1 MKNIK
6 KMRIKAVLLL
16 LLSLVFLVLS
26 FVKLYEVKS
35 FSSLYYIGEK
45 GDAAV
50 SCEEAESFQSKAGK
64 SGSSEYEVLFWN
76 IEGRG
81 IIQNERLG
89 NLAQTKVIAAC
100 GRVNLLADTDAFID
114 CTDKEACIIG
124 RKDAF
129 DLFGGTD
136 AAGLEVSYEGK
147 KYRIAAVAQK
157 TDHIFIYQCGSDY
170 DRGFDRA
177 VVSCD
182 SRTKRVLIKN
192 DFESRFNIGSYMEN
206 SFAEFVLEIVAAAAA
221 AVLIGSFGR
230 LLLAG
235 EQNPKKYRAKKAI
248 IVLITLILI
257 IRIIDYP
264 ADMIPYSWSEFE
276 FWTELFK
283 TKAENISVFI
293 RSEKTEIAVRYVRL
307 AAESLLFGILSVIT
321 AERCRY
327 YDRYFIKEHKQDI

>member
-1 MKNIK
+1 MKNIR

-26 FVKLYEVKS
+26 FAKLYEVKS
-35 FSSLYYIGEK
+35 FLSLYYIGEK

-50 SCEEAESFQSKAGK
+50 SCEEAESFQSKNEE
-64 SGSSEYEVLFWN
+64 SGNPEYEVLFWN

-81 IIQNERLG
+81 IIQNDRLG
-89 NLAQTKVIAAC
+89 NLADTKVIAAC
-100 GRVNLLADTDAFID
+100 GRMDLLADTDVLID
-114 CTDKEACIIG
+114 YTDRNACVIG

-157 TDHIFIYQCGSDY
+157 ADHIFIYQCSLDY

-182 SRTKRVLIKN
+182 SQAKRVLIKN

-206 SFAEFVLEIVAAAAA
+206 SFAEFVLEIAA
-221 AVLIGSFGR
+221 AVAIAVLLGCFGR
-230 LLLAG
+230 LLLAD
-235 EQNPKKYRAKKAI
+235 ERNPKKYRAKKAI
-248 IVLITLILI
+248 IVLLTLILVI
-257 IRIIDYP
+257 WIIDYP

-293 RSEKTEIAVRYVRL
+293 RSEKTEIAVRYIRL
-307 AAESLLFGILSVIT
+307 ASESFLFGILSVIA

>member
-6 KMRIKAVLLL
+6 KMRIKVVLLL
-16 LLSLVFLVLS
+16 LLSLVFLTLS

-100 GRVNLLADTDAFID
+100 GRMDLLVDTDVFID
-114 CTDKEACIIG
+114 CTDREACIIG

-157 TDHIFIYQCGSDY
+157 TDHIFIYQCGSNY

-182 SRTKRVLIKN
+182 SRAKRVLIKN

-206 SFAEFVLEIVAAAAA
+206 SFTEFVLEIVAAAASV
-221 AVLIGSFGR
+221 VLIGSFGR

-257 IRIIDYP
+257 IQIIDYP

>member
-1 MKNIK
+1 MKNIR

-26 FVKLYEVKS
+26 FAKLYEVKS
-35 FSSLYYIGEK
+35 FLSLYYIGEK

-50 SCEEAESFQSKAGK
+50 SCEEAESFQSKNEE
-64 SGSSEYEVLFWN
+64 SGSPEYEVLFWN

-100 GRVNLLADTDAFID
+100 GRMDLLADTDVLMD
-114 CTDKEACIIG
+114 YTDRNACVIG

-136 AAGLEVSYEGK
+136 AAGLEVSYEDK

-157 TDHIFIYQCGSDY
+157 TDHIFIYQCSLDY

-182 SRTKRVLIKN
+182 SQSKRVIIKN

-206 SFAEFVLEIVAAAAA
+206 SFAEFVLEIAAAAA
-221 AVLIGSFGR
+221 IAVLLGCFGR
-230 LLLAG
+230 LFLAG
-235 EQNPKKYRAKKAI
+235 ELSPKKYRAKKAI
-248 IVLITLILI
+248 IVLLTLILVI
-257 IRIIDYP
+257 WIIDYP

-293 RSEKTEIAVRYVRL
+293 RSEKTEIAVRYIRL
-307 AAESLLFGILSVIT
+307 ASESFLFGILSVIA

>member
-16 LLSLVFLVLS
+16 LLSLVLLTLS

-35 FSSLYYIGEK
+35 FSSLYYMGEK

-50 SCEEAESFQSKAGK
+50 SCEEAENFQSKAGK

-100 GRVNLLADTDAFID
+100 GRMDLLADTDVLMD
-114 CTDKEACIIG
+114 YTDRNACVIG

-136 AAGLEVSYEGK
+136 VAGLEVSYEDK

-182 SRTKRVLIKN
+182 SQAKRVLIKN

-206 SFAEFVLEIVAAAAA
+206 SFIEFVLEIIVAVAA
-221 AVLIGSFGR
+221 AVLIGCFGR
-230 LLLAG
+230 LLPAG

-293 RSEKTEIAVRYVRL
+293 RSEKTEIAVRDIRL
-307 AAESLLFGILSVIT
+307 AAESFLFGILSIIT

>member
-1 MKNIK
+1 MKNIR

-26 FVKLYEVKS
+26 FAKLYEVKS
-35 FSSLYYIGEK
+35 FLSLYYIGEK
-45 GDAAV
+45 GDAMV
-50 SCEEAESFQSKAGK
+50 SCEEAESFQSKNEE
-64 SGSSEYEVLFWN
+64 SGNPEYEVLFWN

-81 IIQNERLG
+81 IIQNDRLG
-89 NLAQTKVIAAC
+89 NLADTKVIAAC
-100 GRVNLLADTDAFID
+100 GRMDLLADTDVLID
-114 CTDKEACIIG
+114 YTDRNACVIG

-157 TDHIFIYQCGSDY
+157 ADHIFIYQCSLDY

-182 SRTKRVLIKN
+182 SQAKRVLIKN

-206 SFAEFVLEIVAAAAA
+206 SFAEFVLEIAA
-221 AVLIGSFGR
+221 AVAIAVLLGCFGR
-230 LLLAG
+230 LLLAD
-235 EQNPKKYRAKKAI
+235 ERNPKKYRAKKAI
-248 IVLITLILI
+248 IVLLTLILVI
-257 IRIIDYP
+257 WIIDYP

-293 RSEKTEIAVRYVRL
+293 RSEKTEIAVRYIRL
-307 AAESLLFGILSVIT
+307 VAESFLFGMLSVIA